1 MSTTY
6 LDISLF
12 TYKCNMGNA
21 STSHGQEHGEPSFW
35 ARAAGDVCVAAA
47 DWAPWSWR
55 MFLLSLSSS
64 FHCPLCVTE
73 TASEYTGSVLALL
86 NFLRQITTLPAQ
98 NNAVAGRKTFVSRY
112 REFMI
117 AKCLTYSLLLKL
129 NSLLFKL
136 KFMNWIFSHC
146 HFLCQISFSSLTLW
160 CMHFHNIN
168 ECPDSM
174 LYLMPIWKHSILH
187 RINGIGKGTG
197 RVVFFTLP
205 ECIF

>member
-1 MSTTY
+1 
-6 LDISLF
+6 
-12 TYKCNMGNA
+12 
-21 STSHGQEHGEPSFW
+21 
-35 ARAAGDVCVAAA
+35 
-47 DWAPWSWR
+47 
-55 MFLLSLSSS
+55 MFLSSQS
-64 FHCPLCVTE
+64 STFHCPLCVTE

-117 AKCLTYSLLLKL
+117 AKCLTYSLSVTQIVKL
-129 NSLLFKL
+129 NLLLFKL
-136 KFMNWIFSHC
+136 KSMNWIFSHC

-168 ECPDSM
+168 ERPDSM
-174 LYLMPIWKHSILH
+174 LYLMPIWKHSKL
-187 RINGIGKGTG
+187 RQINGIGKGTG

-205 ECIF
+205 EFIF